1 MSDGDRLAMA
11 QKRAQHRRRPLSSFL
26 CSGVGM
32 LIYRIDAVAGSPQ
45 GEAAAVGLG
54 CR

>member
-1 MSDGDRLAMA
+1 MVTALAIEH
-11 QKRAQHRRRPLSSFL
+11 KRIQHRRRPLSSFL

-45 GEAAAVGLG
+45 GKAAAVGLG